1 MLDLSCHCGRIRLRV
16 PKPPDF
22 LHDCNCTLCA
32 KTGARWAYFHP
43 SEVEVEGRTAAYVR
57 QDKAEAGA
65 EIRFCPA
72 CGTTTH
78 FTLTESAAARFGN
91 SVMGVNM
98 RLVDEAE
105 LAGVELRFPDGRGW
119 SGEGG
124 FAYVRP
130 PRILGEQADPEFL
143 ARPDDS

>member
-1 MLDLSCHCGRIRLRV
+1 MPGLTCHCGRVRLRV
-16 PKPPDF
+16 RKPPDF
-22 LHDCNCTLCA
+22 LHDCNCSLCA
-32 KTGARWAYFHP
+32 KAGARWAYFHP
-43 SEVEVEGRTAAYVR
+43 SEVEVAGRTAAYVR

-78 FTLTESAAARFGN
+78 FTLVEAAAARFGN

-98 RLVDEAE
+98 RLAEEAE
-105 LAGVELRFPDGRGW
+105 LAGVELRFPDGRAW

-130 PRILGEQADPEFL
+130 ARILGEQADPEFL
-143 ARPDDS
+143 AWSSDL

>member
-1 MLDLSCHCGRIRLRV
+1 MPGLTCHCGRVRLHV

-43 SEVEVEGRTAAYVR
+43 SEVEVAGGTTAYVR

-72 CGTTTH
+72 CGTITH
-78 FTLTESAAARFGN
+78 FTLVEAAAARFGN

-98 RLVDEAE
+98 GLAEEAE

-130 PRILGEQADPEFL
+130 ARILGGQADPEFL
-143 ARPDDS
+143 AQPDDS